1 MAPQP
6 FMIRLSPE
14 DLEQLDALVRARQ
27 LEQPQDI
34 ATRAAVIRDLI
45 RTAYQRGDHEQPP
58 TREGAETGTRLGAET
73 GERKPGRD

>member
-1 MAPQP
+1 MTPP
-6 FMIRLSPE
+6 PISLRLAPE

-45 RTAYQRGDHEQPP
+45 RIAYQRGHSEQPP
-58 TREGAETGTRLGAET
+58 TSEESR
-73 GERKPGRD
+73 